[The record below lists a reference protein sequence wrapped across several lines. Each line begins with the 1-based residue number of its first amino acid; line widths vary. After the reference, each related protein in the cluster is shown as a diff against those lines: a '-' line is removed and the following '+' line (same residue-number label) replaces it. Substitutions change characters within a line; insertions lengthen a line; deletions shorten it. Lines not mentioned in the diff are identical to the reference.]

1 MNVSSRKDMGKS
13 LIPAS
18 KSPHEPA
25 LDEQRDSGN
34 GFSWKTLAWIFFV
47 ALVIRL
53 IVSSLLVAR
62 IAAGHATDPLYH
74 WTFAYEAGRVARSLA
89 SGHGFSDPLKVPS
102 GPTAWLAPVFPLIL
116 AGFFKVF
123 GIYSTASALAIRD
136 FNSVIS
142 ALTCLPVF
150 FLARKCFGRRIGI
163 WSAGAWALFPHGIW
177 AASAIVWDSSLSALI
192 IACLVWF
199 TLELQDAAS
208 LSAWAGYGALW
219 GVSALTNPTSLAALP
234 FFLAWLWF
242 QQYSPGKRRI
252 LRASVTILICLTVM
266 SPWLIRN
273 YRVFHQPFLL
283 KSNLWL
289 EFVVG
294 NSTHQT
300 SFWSGDAHPDDSPA
314 ELREFVQ
321 RGEVTYMAEKK
332 LQAID
337 FIRRHFSIYLSLC
350 LRRFVYVWT
359 GFWSF
364 SPEYLASNADGG
376 LRHIALISAYS
387 FFTLLGLVR
396 AIRLRRNISLPL
408 VALLFSVPFVTY
420 LTHPWPYY
428 RFIIDPEIV
437 VLASYGIVSP
447 LSAFWGE
454 RRSPSHVQ
462 GSISTSPSPE

>member
-1 MNVSSRKDMGKS
+1 MTTNRLS
-13 LIPAS
+13 LAS
-18 KSPHEPA
+18 KSSPEPA
-25 LDEQRDSGN
+25 PLEKLNYGERTP
-34 GFSWKTLAWIFFV
+34 WKTLAWIFFV

-53 IVSSLLVAR
+53 VVSSLLVAR
-62 IAAGHATDPLYH
+62 IAAGPANDHLDH

-89 SGHGFSDPLKVPS
+89 TGQGFGDPLKLPS

-116 AGFFKVF
+116 AGFFKIF
-123 GIYSTASALAIRD
+123 GVYSTASALAIRD

-142 ALTCLPVF
+142 ALTCFPVF
-150 FLARKCFGRRIGI
+150 FLARKCFGERIGI

-177 AASAIVWDSSLSALI
+177 AASAIVWDSSLSAFI
-192 IACLVWF
+192 IACLVWL
-199 TLELQDAAS
+199 TLELQDVES

-219 GVSALTNPTSLAALP
+219 GLSALTNPTSLAAMP

-242 QQYSPGKRRI
+242 QLNSSGRRRI
-252 LRASVTILICLTVM
+252 LLAGATILICLAVM
-266 SPWLIRN
+266 APWLVRN

-289 EFVVG
+289 EFAVG
-294 NSTHQT
+294 NSTRQT
-300 SFWSGDAHPDDSPA
+300 SFWNGDAHPDDSDA

-321 RGEVTYMAEKK
+321 RGEVVYMAGKK
-332 LQAID
+332 SQAID
-337 FIRRHFSIYLSLC
+337 FIRQHFPLYLSLC
-350 LRRFVYVWT
+350 VRRFVYVWT
-359 GFWSF
+359 GFWSL
-364 SPEYLASNADGG
+364 SREYLASNADGG

-396 AIRLRRNISLPL
+396 AIHLQRNISLPL

-437 VLASYGIVSP
+437 VLACYGIVSP
-447 LSAFWGE
+447 VNAIWAE
-454 RRSPSHVQ
+454 RRTPSRVRNSVSTLASPD
-462 GSISTSPSPE
+462 